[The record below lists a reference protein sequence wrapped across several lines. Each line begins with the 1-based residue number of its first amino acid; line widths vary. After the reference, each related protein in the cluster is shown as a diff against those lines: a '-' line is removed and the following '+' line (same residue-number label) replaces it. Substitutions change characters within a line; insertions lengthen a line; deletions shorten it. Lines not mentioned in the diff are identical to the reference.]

1 MTSEDIKWRNLIID
15 RLRDRNKRETSS
27 YSELISYSM
36 FSNLTIFFVLAK
48 QTFVS
53 LLFNGKFIVY
63 TMDYHMPAL
72 LL

>member
-53 LLFNGKFIVY
+53 YLFNEIFIVY
-63 TMDYHMPAL
+63 TMDYHMPV
-72 LL
+72 